1 MAQHN
6 FTKRST
12 HVQTELP
19 FTVIHLEHTPA
30 IQDNPLFQAIELG
43 STVFVVDEDAALSF
57 LDKFIPF
64 HDYAMFRNPG
74 KCLIITINSVGAEAS
89 DLLEKIK
96 LHPTILEI
104 ANLLIVVP
112 NGKVFELI
120 THRWVG
126 DPPEALELLHLDT
139 YQPDSGTFVDGN
151 DLFPDKMNNLMGKT
165 IRLAAFYLLPW
176 IMMRQ
181 KDDGVVRYLN
191 QSYTIDG
198 IDGYMLVQFCIRFNC
213 TWDLSVDQYWQY
225 GQVFENRT
233 GNGMTGALVARKV
246 DFALAAMG
254 SWFQLFKY
262 FSFSISIQWIG
273 ITTLTPKPKYVLNVS

>member
-1 MAQHN
+1 MRKKLTVRGGSCVIPVSTYFVGIFTLCRVMAQHN

-213 TWDLSVDQYWQY
+213 TWDLSVGKWHQHSS
-225 GQVFENRT
+225 
-233 GNGMTGALVARKV
+233 VAESKR
-246 DFALAAMG
+246 
-254 SWFQLFKY
+254 S
-262 FSFSISIQWIG
+262 S
-273 ITTLTPKPKYVLNVS
+273 T